1 MEQKLVVT
9 HVEWS
14 TAEPVQLTDF
24 LSGLFGWNF
33 DAFGEGYFMYNPG
46 PDAVSIGVLL
56 NTESQP
62 GGTPNVYIEVSSID
76 ETIAHAIELG
86 GQVPVPKTEIPGMGW
101 FAFVSSPEKN
111 LIGLH
116 ESI

>member
-14 TAEPVQLTDF
+14 TPDPVQLTGF
-24 LSGLFGWNF
+24 LSGLFGWKF
-33 DAFGEGYFMYNPG
+33 DGFGEDYFIYNPG
-46 PDAVSIGVLL
+46 SGVSIGVLR
-56 NTESQP
+56 NTQATP
-62 GGTPNVYIEVSSID
+62 GGTPNVYIEVKSID
-76 ETIAHAIELG
+76 DVTAHALELG
-86 GQVPVPKTEIPGMGW
+86 GQIAVPKTEIPGMGW

-116 ESI
+116 ESL

>member
-14 TAEPVQLTDF
+14 TSDPNQLTNF
-24 LSGLFGWNF
+24 LSGLFRWKF
-33 DAFGEGYFMYNPG
+33 DGFGEDYFIYNPG
-46 PDAVSIGVLL
+46 PGVSIGVLR
-56 NTESQP
+56 NTQAQP
-62 GGTPNVYIEVSSID
+62 GGTPNVYISVASID
-76 ETIAHAIELG
+76 ETIAKALELG
-86 GQVPVPKTEIPGMGW
+86 GQIAVPKTEIPGMGSY
-101 FAFVSSPEKN
+101 AFVSSPEKN